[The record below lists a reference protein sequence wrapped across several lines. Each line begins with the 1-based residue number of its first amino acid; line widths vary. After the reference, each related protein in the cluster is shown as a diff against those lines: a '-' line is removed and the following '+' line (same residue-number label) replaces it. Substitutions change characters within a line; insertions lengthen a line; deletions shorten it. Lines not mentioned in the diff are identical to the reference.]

1 MNLYRLASTYYA
13 LLITWRKKMKK
24 WDPNIDSPLAKK
36 FISYSNKYYV
46 KKMINRDLKPEN
58 ILVLMPHCVQ
68 SFECPFKVTSYIE
81 NCKKC
86 GKCKI
91 QNLQEFHEKYGVHV
105 KIATG
110 GTLARKVIKE
120 TKPKFVIAVACERD
134 LVSGIFDI
142 YPMPVYGIFNV
153 RPNGP
158 CVSTDFNMAEVK
170 NVVFQVLEKKNSEGK
185 E

>member
-1 MNLYRLASTYYA
+1 MNLYRFASVYYA
-13 LLITWRKKMKK
+13 ALISLRKKLKK

-36 FISYSNKYYV
+36 FIAYSNKYYI
-46 KKMINRDLKPEN
+46 KKLERKLNPED

-68 SFECPFKVTSYIE
+68 NFDCPFRVTSYIE

-91 QNLQEFHEKYGVHV
+91 QNLLEFHEKHGVHV

-120 TKPKFVIAVACERD
+120 TRPKFVIAVACERD
-134 LVSGIFDI
+134 LVSGVFDI
-142 YPMPVYGIFNV
+142 YPMPVYGVFNV

-158 CVSTDFNMAEVK
+158 CISTDFNMMEVEK
-170 NVVFQVLEKKNSEGK
+170 VVQKVLKKSKRE
-185 E
+185 EL

>member
-1 MNLYRLASTYYA
+1 MNFYRLASFYYA
-13 LLITWRKKMKK
+13 TLINWRKKLKK

-36 FISYSNKYYV
+36 YISYSNRFYLN
-46 KKMINRDLKPEN
+46 KMIKKGLKPKE

-68 SFECPFKVTSYIE
+68 NFECPFKVTSYIE
-81 NCKKC
+81 NCKRC

-91 QNLQEFHEKYGVHV
+91 QNLLEFHEKHGVHV

-120 TKPKFVIAVACERD
+120 TRPKFVIAVACERD
-134 LVSGIFDI
+134 LVSGVLDI

-158 CVSTDFNMAEVK
+158 CVSTDFNMQEVESVIFKVLK
-170 NVVFQVLEKKNSEGK
+170 NENREG
-185 E
+185 